1 VLSNQHTLKINMS
14 TVRAYSNNKRI
25 STGRSM
31 KDGSFL
37 QFYPEKKSFTN
48 QNEWQSHWYNNC
60 KAVFEEEDYADMP
73 RLIPAG
79 PAPAVLSPEREAAR
93 QKMTD
98 YIAKRKSHYQA
109 KALWNIRKNA
119 MNQAAPPQSPVHSSM
134 NEIVTVT
141 ETTTTTT
148 TTMIHAPHSPMSQT
162 NGDRIG
168 SLISSSTQ
176 ASPPASEPNP
186 STPPP
191 KPTPSSPP
199 PVSRKTKNE
208 ENKDETLKDWDFKLT
223 NNFVAPPGT
232 YYIGDICY
240 FLKNNLYDGIFG
252 GYSYESGLYTRKSD
266 GAFFMVDHT
275 AWGDGCYNG
284 SDGFDYGVD
293 AGIIG
298 IVSRSLG
305 PERDADVYGGKL
317 HTFKD
322 PVEIKFGGGLFRF
335 KSHWDYLVIETSGD
349 NRYNSDEDW

>member
-1 VLSNQHTLKINMS
+1 VLNNQYTINMS

-73 RLIPAG
+73 RLTPAV
-79 PAPAVLSPEREAAR
+79 PAPAVL
-93 QKMTD
+93 
-98 YIAKRKSHYQA
+98 
-109 KALWNIRKNA
+109 
-119 MNQAAPPQSPVHSSM
+119 
-134 NEIVTVT
+134 
-141 ETTTTTT
+141 
-148 TTMIHAPHSPMSQT
+148 
-162 NGDRIG
+162 
-168 SLISSSTQ
+168 
-176 ASPPASEPNP
+176 SPPASEPNP

-199 PVSRKTKNE
+199 PVSRKTKND
-208 ENKDETLKDWDFKLT
+208 ENKNESVKDWDFKT
-223 NNFVAPPGT
+223 TMKFVAPPGT

-240 FLKNNLYDGIFG
+240 FLKEHMYDGIFG

-275 AWGDGCYNG
+275 AWGDGSYNG

-305 PERDADVYGGKL
+305 PDKDADVYGGKL

-322 PVEIKFGGGLFRF
+322 PVEIKFGGGVFRF
-335 KSHWDYLVIETSGD
+335 KSHWDYLAIDTSGD